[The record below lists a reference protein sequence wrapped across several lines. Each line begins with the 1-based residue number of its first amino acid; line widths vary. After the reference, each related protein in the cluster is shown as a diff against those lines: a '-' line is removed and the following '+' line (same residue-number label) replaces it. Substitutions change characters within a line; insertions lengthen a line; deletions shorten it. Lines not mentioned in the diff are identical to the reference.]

1 MTKRKPRR
9 RQGEIPRFKF
19 RFSEALAKSAKR
31 QFELAEAIFQE
42 CGGLDTAMRDISH
55 DGLARLIYVAY
66 DTIAC
71 NQNWPPEQ
79 AQQFIEQSTAEWFR
93 SRGFVEWYCIGAS
106 HCFSRIPPRS
116 RADIDIR
123 IHRVYPKRKKTSRP
137 QAAQGVRR
145 KKAA

>member
-1 MTKRKPRR
+1 MTKRTRR
-9 RQGEIPRFKF
+9 GGRPAPVFKF
-19 RFSEALAKSAKR
+19 RFSEALAKSAKH
-31 QFELAEAIFQE
+31 QFELAEEIFKE

-116 RADIDIR
+116 RADMDIR
-123 IHRVYPKRKKTSRP
+123 VSRTYPKKK
-137 QAAQGVRR
+137 